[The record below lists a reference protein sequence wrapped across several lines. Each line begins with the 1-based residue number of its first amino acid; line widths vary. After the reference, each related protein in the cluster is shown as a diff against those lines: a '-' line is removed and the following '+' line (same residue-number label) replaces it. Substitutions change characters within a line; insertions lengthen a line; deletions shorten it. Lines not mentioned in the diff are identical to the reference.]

1 MPPAKF
7 RLRIAGGVC
16 NLTHQANVLGELHVH
31 MRVGLGVVEQHPVL
45 ACLLDHARVQVV
57 QLCQLLGRFCVSANH
72 ACEERLRIV
81 AVARDKVDSPRG
93 GDACNGGPEAHL
105 ITNESA
111 QFSNFLSDNPNA
123 RNGSGGMRGAGRTPM
138 GSLTAWPWPWAC
150 SSWANRRCWRGSVVR
165 PVRAAV
171 TAVLRS
177 DCIV

>member
-7 RLRIAGGVC
+7 RIRIAGGVWK
-16 NLTHQANVLGELHVH
+16 LTKQANVLGELHVH

-123 RNGSGGMRGAGRTPM
+123 RNGSGGNARRGTYANGLVDGVAVAVGVFIVGKSALLAGE
-138 GSLTAWPWPWAC
+138 
-150 SSWANRRCWRGSVVR
+150 RGSAR
-165 PVRAAV
+165 PGSSHCGSAE
-171 TAVLRS
+171 
-177 DCIV
+177 